1 MPKAD
6 TIGAIYRQRRE
17 ELRIPLDVAA
27 DATNIRARMLA
38 TLESGDFSAYPP
50 HGHAVGMLSSY
61 ARYLGLDPH
70 PILERYEV
78 EYADFQASQE
88 MASMAE
94 RTKRGVGRFGE
105 RVSATDRP
113 VSRDSSHVRKQA
125 GAGRRAADEAAG
137 GARIAAKLSDERA
150 AEGDERYKSGSVKVL
165 GTRQA
170 DVRSRS
176 GSRRSAGGASS
187 TRAGSS
193 ASMPGAAHTAAPA
206 GGGDRGAAPS
216 RAQRP
221 AATGST
227 GPLPT
232 RTQATAAPAGEAAAR
247 TRPAGDKA
255 APRLSGSARQ
265 PRPVTPSRQASST
278 GRFKSAVATD
288 EALSETQKEALGYFS
303 GPLDEDGTAQQT
315 GTRKRVAR
323 DAAQQGED
331 GRSSLSE
338 KVVAARSHL
347 IALVV
352 VIVVIVAIIAAVV
365 LVTTSGS
372 NGTGVIDVTGGAQD
386 TTTTTSDPN
395 SATATVTTTNGN
407 PVTVVVSVAE
417 GGTSLISITYDDDNA
432 YSGTAVGPWE
442 REFLVTE
449 SFTAT
454 VGTPSAVSIT
464 QNGEEAA
471 FEEDEDGNG
480 VFTLQVSTV
489 ATADED
495 EDGDTGSEK
504 SSKSKKSKKNS

>member
-6 TIGAIYRQRRE
+6 TIGSIYRQRRE

-38 TLESGDFSAYPP
+38 TLESGDFSKYPP

-78 EYADFQASQE
+78 EYADFLASQE

-105 RVSATDRP
+105 RVSATDKP

-165 GTRQA
+165 GTRQT
-170 DVRSRS
+170 DVRP
-176 GSRRSAGGASS
+176 RSASRHRVGGTGS
-187 TRAGSS
+187 TRAEGS
-193 ASMPGAAHTAAPA
+193 ASMPCVAHTAAPA

-216 RAQRP
+216 RVQRP

-227 GPLPT
+227 GPLST
-232 RTQATAAPAGEAAAR
+232 RTQATATPAGEAAGA
-247 TRPAGDKA
+247 RPAGGEA
-255 APRLSGSARQ
+255 TPRLSGSVGK
-265 PRPVTPSRQASST
+265 PRPVTSSRQTSST
-278 GRFKSAVATD
+278 GRFKSTIASD
-288 EALSETQKEALGYFS
+288 EALSETQKEALSYFS
-303 GPLDEDGTAQQT
+303 GSLDEDGPAQRT
-315 GTRKRVAR
+315 GTRKRVALE
-323 DAAQQGED
+323 AAQQGED
-331 GRSSLSE
+331 GRGSLSE
-338 KVVAARSHL
+338 KVVASRSRL

-352 VIVVIVAIIAAVV
+352 AILVVVAIIAAIV

-372 NGTGVIDVTGGAQD
+372 NGSGVIDVTGGAQD

-495 EDGDTGSEK
+495 EDEDTGSGK
-504 SSKSKKSKKNS
+504 SSKSKKGKKNS